1 VRPAAAV
8 VLALATAATL
18 AACGGSDDS
27 QAERVAKACAGA
39 SSGDAALHGAKRDI
53 AERVHDAEDVAAA
66 AAHALPRGDPQDPAD
81 ADAQAVRALL
91 NQSLRLRLVR
101 SQIARGHP
109 APRQV
114 LEQAAAGLTAGDQIV
129 RDRLAAAGVT
139 C

>member
-1 VRPAAAV
+1 MRPAAWAA
-8 VLALATAATL
+8 LALALAATL
-18 AACGGSDDS
+18 AACGGSDESAAD
-27 QAERVAKACAGA
+27 RVAKACAAA
-39 SSGDAALHGAKRDI
+39 SSGNAALHGAGSDVTQ
-53 AERVHDAEDVAAA
+53 RVQDAEDSAAD
-66 AAHALPRGDPQDPAD
+66 AAHALPQGDPQDPDD

-109 APRQV
+109 APQQV
-114 LEQAAAGLTAGDQIV
+114 LEQASAGLTAGDRIV

>member
-1 VRPAAAV
+1 MRPAAAAV
-8 VLALATAATL
+8 PALAIVATL

-27 QAERVAKACAGA
+27 RAEQVAKACAGA
-39 SSGDAALHGAKRDI
+39 SSGAAALHGAQRDI
-53 AERVHDAEDVAAA
+53 AQRVHDAEDVAAA
-66 AAHALPRGDPQDPAD
+66 AAHALPQGDPQDPED
-81 ADAQAVRALL
+81 VDAQAVRALL
-91 NQSLRLRLVR
+91 SQSLRLRLVR

-109 APRQV
+109 APERV